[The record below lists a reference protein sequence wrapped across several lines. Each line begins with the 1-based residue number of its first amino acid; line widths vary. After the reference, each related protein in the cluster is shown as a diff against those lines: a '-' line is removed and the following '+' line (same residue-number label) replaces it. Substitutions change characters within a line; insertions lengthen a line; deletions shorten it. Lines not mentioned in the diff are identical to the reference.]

1 MERKIQTCYST
12 GDRWHKK
19 VFKHMNLLKSLT
31 STLSLVYWYIKWV
44 KKETEKIKSYSVK
57 LFEQATNLLDGLI
70 SFKKVVPI

>member
-1 MERKIQTCYST
+1 
-12 GDRWHKK
+12 
-19 VFKHMNLLKSLT
+19 MNLLKSLT